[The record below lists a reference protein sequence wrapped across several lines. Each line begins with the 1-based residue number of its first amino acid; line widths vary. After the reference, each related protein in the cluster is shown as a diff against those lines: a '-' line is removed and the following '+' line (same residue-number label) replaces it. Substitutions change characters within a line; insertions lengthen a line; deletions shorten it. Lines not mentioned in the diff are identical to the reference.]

1 MLQSIVK
8 KDLEFL
14 FKLKTKR
21 LKLVSA
27 IFHIFAPDDRSYI
40 IIKNTFFQ
48 LNTLHKKESIFG
60 VILVRIFPEYEL
72 FLRSDNSCCSRDI
85 QILVFLSSLVFFL
98 VVHCFSGWAKINL
111 KLYDVL
117 HCLRLRTWQHI
128 LFDILTRKKGLTL
141 KHCQLM
147 WH

>member
-8 KDLEFL
+8 KGLEFL

-48 LNTLHKKESIFG
+48 LNTLRKKESIFG

-85 QILVFLSSLVFFL
+85 QILVFLSSLLFFFVVHCSRDIQILVFLSSLLFFFVVHCSRDIQILVFL
-98 VVHCFSGWAKINL
+98 SSLLFFFVVHCFSG
-111 KLYDVL
+111 
-117 HCLRLRTWQHI
+117 
-128 LFDILTRKKGLTL
+128 
-141 KHCQLM
+141 
-147 WH
+147 